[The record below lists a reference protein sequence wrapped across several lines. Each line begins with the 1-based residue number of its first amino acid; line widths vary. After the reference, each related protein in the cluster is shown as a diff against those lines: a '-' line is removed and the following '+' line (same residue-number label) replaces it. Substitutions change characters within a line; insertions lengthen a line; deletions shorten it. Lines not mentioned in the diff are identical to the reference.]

1 LLFGDSTTYATSRE
15 CARDHENPHRVA
27 GSTVRFGRSC
37 VQRIFGHSSRTD
49 VVPTAIAPPATT
61 PTAIPAPTDSSPPA
75 TRQPDP
81 TATSAPAPTIATPTP
96 TTAPPTPQPTA
107 ATIPT
112 PTPTPQPTSTP
123 EPTPTA
129 FPLGGDFFLNLIEPA
144 ELDVFVE
151 SPSFEIVGQTR
162 VDAVISVNDD
172 IVEPDEEGIFTYAV
186 TLEEDVTIFEIV
198 ASVSNDEQE
207 SIVVTVVYLP

>member
-1 LLFGDSTTYATSRE
+1 MRQVASARVTMKIRIVLPVLLFAL
-15 CARDHENPHRVA
+15 AAVA
-27 GSTVRFGRSC
+27 CSGSSDTPVAP
-37 VQRIFGHSSRTD
+37 T